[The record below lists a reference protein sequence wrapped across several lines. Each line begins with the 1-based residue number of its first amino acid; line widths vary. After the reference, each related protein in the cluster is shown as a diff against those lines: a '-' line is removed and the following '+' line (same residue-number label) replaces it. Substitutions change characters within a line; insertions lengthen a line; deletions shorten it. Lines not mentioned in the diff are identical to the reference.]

1 MRLKLNNIL
10 KIANADIELGGL
22 TVITGVNDSGK
33 STIGKVLFT
42 TLKTIRNVNQVNKLS
57 TLDKIRSNL
66 YAIFSILNSKGIK
79 SSFEESFSKLIIDLL
94 EKNKDIKDFSNT
106 ILEESE
112 KSFLPNRNIEL
123 LKKILNEIEIAI
135 SDFYNPNILVQKEFD
150 NISKSEFIESLNSF
164 GEKFSSIEFYDD
176 TIDVNDSKVILNF
189 EDGNLAKTIISG
201 NSSVED
207 ITYIESPV
215 YLHILNTL
223 RFSTFVPTDTFRKIS
238 LGLQKGYTPYHL
250 ADMAEKI
257 TSNQQTDENEELLN
271 EICSLIDG
279 DFKIDKKDNQLY
291 FHKNGNKI
299 PTVSVASGIKSFG
312 VLLRLI
318 ETDNISPTKI
328 LVLDEPEIHLHPEWQ
343 IKFCRIIIELITKGV
358 PIVISTHSPD
368 FLQGLRYY
376 AAAKGIEQEVVYYL
390 AEEGDDSLSN
400 LRNVTDNLNDVFSLL
415 AAPLQSVMN
424 VDAVRNTMK

>member
-57 TLDKIRSNL
+57 TLDKIRNNL
-66 YAIFSILNSKGIK
+66 YAIFSILSSKGIK
-79 SSFEESFSKLIIDLL
+79 SSFEESFSKLSIDLL

-164 GEKFSSIEFYDD
+164 GKKYSLIEFYDD

-189 EDGNLAKTIISG
+189 EDGNLAETIISG

-376 AAAKGIEQEVVYYL
+376 AAAKGMEQEVVYYL
-390 AEEGDDSLSN
+390 AEEGDDGLSN

>member
-57 TLDKIRSNL
+57 TSDKIRNNL
-66 YAIFSILNSKGIK
+66 YAIFSILSSKGIK
-79 SSFEESFSKLIIDLL
+79 SSFEESFSKLSIDLL

-150 NISKSEFIESLNSF
+150 NISKSEFIESINSF
-164 GEKFSSIEFYDD
+164 GKKYSLIEFYDD

-189 EDGNLAKTIISG
+189 EDGNLAETIISG

-257 TSNQQTDENEELLN
+257 TSNQQTDENKELLN

-390 AEEGDDSLSN
+390 AEEGDDGLSN

-424 VDAVRNTMK
+424 VDEVRNSQK